1 MRNKEKFMQRRKF
14 LGFGLGALVVSAMP
28 TFAKDYRKEL
38 PKLWEVKNDE
48 KHSDDLKGVNEAI
61 KTLFG
66 SDKTESGSIKLKA
79 PAIAE
84 NGAVVP
90 VSFKADKAKR
100 IALFQSADPEA
111 TVAVFDVPEKGIPDY
126 SVRIKMQQTGTVVVV
141 AEIDGK
147 LYRADQVVKVT
158 VGGCGG

>member
-1 MRNKEKFMQRRKF
+1 MERRKF
-14 LGFGLGALVVSAMP
+14 LGFGLGALAVSALP
-28 TFAKDYRKEL
+28 ISAVAKNYRKEL
-38 PKLWEVKNDE
+38 PKLWEIKNDE

-66 SDKTESGSIKLKA
+66 SDKTESGKVKLKA

-90 VSFKADKAKR
+90 VSFKAEGAKKV
-100 IALFQSADPEA
+100 ALFQSADPEA
-111 TVAVFDVPEKGIPDY
+111 TVAVFDVPEKGIADY